1 MRLQDM
7 KMIMESL
14 EDGARKEEHKKLI
27 SRHDTSMQAFQT
39 KQNVLEI
46 NETKTDP
53 KIGTQVA

>member
-1 MRLQDM
+1 M

-14 EDGARKEEHKKLI
+14 EDGARKEELKKLI